1 MALDCVYRY
10 PILHSMSSLRDLD
23 EKVEALQ
30 AEIAK
35 KQRAPPKGYDLESQ
49 VKKLVSL
56 ADEKVGWLCVHGGR
70 MHAWGTNE
78 IHCHFIGVCWV

>member
-1 MALDCVYRY
+1 
-10 PILHSMSSLRDLD
+10 MSSLRDLD

-56 ADEKVGWLCVHGGR
+56 ADEKVS
-70 MHAWGTNE
+70 
-78 IHCHFIGVCWV
+78 